1 MRLISRYLGVFS
13 SLFLI
18 FFLLLLACQEHME
31 EKPSKEKISQ
41 VTEPK
46 QLIEEL
52 PQDSIFEIDI
62 PDDSLLTIQIIN
74 SMELDSFTRFAFFET
89 IQINNTRYCPSGFVI
104 ETSSQGG
111 APCEQ
116 IQVSS
121 FDRNAK
127 IIQVMPLTLGCDCP
141 SECEGCE
148 WQKSIDWQDNT
159 HFNIT
164 EESTNVLNSNEELA
178 RLNYEDC
185 DTKTTYSKTAC
196 SINGQGAINIGHKK
210 KITRKEALLQALKG
224 KHSLSAISGFSGA
237 NTMYDYTQTNQV
249 WDAHGSS
256 IHQARREPFD
266 IVLDAEEVS
275 ILQGLQISV
284 QKDLS
289 VDVMVNDTSII
300 SIPFNPNGLL
310 LELSRKPEA
319 YIMGVPDS
327 LTPSTTLI
335 NELLYLATRDQLGGN
350 ALSPIDLVIG
360 IADAYTLAFNVI
372 ENRFELTLFYADCCD
387 NATYLFKNQKN
398 Y

>member
-1 MRLISRYLGVFS
+1 
-13 SLFLI
+13 
-18 FFLLLLACQEHME
+18 
-31 EKPSKEKISQ
+31 
-41 VTEPK
+41 
-46 QLIEEL
+46 
-52 PQDSIFEIDI
+52 
-62 PDDSLLTIQIIN
+62 
-74 SMELDSFTRFAFFET
+74 
-89 IQINNTRYCPSGFVI
+89 
-104 ETSSQGG
+104 
-111 APCEQ
+111 
-116 IQVSS
+116 VSS

-127 IIQVMPLTLGCDCP
+127 IIQVVPLTLGCDCP

-159 HFNIT
+159 HFNIN
-164 EESTNVLNSNEELA
+164 EEATNVLNSNEELA

-196 SINGQGAINIGHKK
+196 SIDGQGAINIGQKK
-210 KITRKEALLQALKG
+210 NITRKEALLQALKG

-237 NTMYDYTQTNQV
+237 NTMYDYTQTNHV
-249 WDAHGSS
+249 WNAFGSS

-266 IVLDAEEVS
+266 IALDAEEIS

-289 VDVMVNDTSII
+289 VAVMVNDTSII

-310 LELSRKPEA
+310 LELSQKPEA

-327 LTPSTTLI
+327 LTPSTTVI
-335 NELLYLATRDQLGGN
+335 NEVLYLATKDQLEGN
-350 ALSPIDLVIG
+350 ALNPIDLVIG

-387 NATYLFKNQKN
+387 NAIYLFKNQNN